1 MKLVDKYI
9 IRQFVSH
16 FFFALI
22 AIIMIFIII
31 DLMENVDSFIDR
43 GAPVQVVILYYI
55 YFIPEMIKSMIP
67 VAMLLSSL
75 FTTGKLSSQN
85 ELVAMKAGG
94 VSLYRFMLPFLAI
107 GVLVTGFTVYF
118 NGWVVPL
125 ANKEKFQIEREHL
138 TRSGRAEVGHYNIF
152 IQDSPVRF
160 LSLGFYDERA
170 RSVSRVS
177 IQDFS
182 DTNYSVLV
190 RRYDASRM
198 EWDSEQRA
206 WTLYRGTIREFSGDR
221 ETMKEFDQ
229 FPLENLQFTPDD
241 IAKKQIHPEEMNYT
255 ELGEFIQSQ
264 RRAGQQ
270 TARWEVDYY
279 ATIAFPFASLIVI
292 LFGVPFS
299 AQKRR
304 GGMAL
309 QFAMGVL
316 ITFLYM
322 AFMTISETLGHSG
335 QYSTLLMAW
344 LPNLLFLGAG
354 LINLMRVGK

>member
-1 MKLVDKYI
+1 MKLIDIYI
-9 IRQFVSH
+9 IKQFV
-16 FFFALI
+16 FYFAFALI
-22 AIIMIFIII
+22 VIIMLFIII
-31 DLMENVDSFIDR
+31 DLMENVDDFIDR
-43 GAPVQVVILYYI
+43 GAPVNVVIVYYI

-75 FTTGKLSSQN
+75 FTTGKLSTQN

-107 GVLVTGFTVYF
+107 GLFVTAASMYFT
-118 NGWVVPL
+118 GWVVPV
-125 ANKEKFQIEREHL
+125 ANKEKYQIEREHL
-138 TRSGRAEVGHYNIF
+138 AKGGRADIARYNIF

-160 LSLGFYDERA
+160 LSLGFYDETTNA
-170 RSVSRVS
+170 VTRVS
-177 IQDFS
+177 IQEFS
-182 DTNYSVLV
+182 DTNFSILK

-198 EWDSEQRA
+198 EWNSEELIWR
-206 WTLYRGTIREFSGDR
+206 LHRGTVREFIDER
-221 ETMKEFDQ
+221 ERLTPFDTLQMKDLHF
-229 FPLENLQFTPDD
+229 NPDD
-241 IAKKQIHPEEMNYT
+241 IAQKQLLPDEMSYF
-255 ELGEFIQSQ
+255 ELAEFIESQ

-279 ATIAFPFASLIVI
+279 AKIAFPFASLVVI

-309 QFAMGVL
+309 QFAIGVL

-322 AFMTISETLGHSG
+322 AFMAISETLGHSG
-335 QYSTLLMAW
+335 QYNTMLMAW
-344 LPNLLFLGAG
+344 LPNIIFFVAG
-354 LINLMRVGK
+354 LFNLIRVRK

>member
-1 MKLVDKYI
+1 MKLIDRYI
-9 IRQFVSH
+9 IKQFLSH
-16 FFFALI
+16 FFFALV

-31 DLMENVDSFIDR
+31 DLMENVDDFIDA
-43 GAPVQVVILYYI
+43 GTAVNVAIAYYI

-75 FTTGKLSSQN
+75 FTTGKLASQN

-94 VSLYRFMLPFLAI
+94 VSLYRFMIPFLAI
-107 GVLVTGFTVYF
+107 GIIVTGFTIYF
-118 NGWVVPL
+118 NGWIVPL
-125 ANKEKFQIEREHL
+125 ANSEKYHIEREHL
-138 TRSGRAEVGHYNIF
+138 AKGTRTDTDRYNIF

-160 LSLGFYDERA
+160 LSLGYYDEST

-177 IQDFS
+177 IQEFS
-182 DTNYSVLV
+182 DTNLAVMA
-190 RRYDASRM
+190 RRYDAARM
-198 EWDSEQRA
+198 EWDSEERI
-206 WTLYRGTIREFSGDR
+206 WTLHRGTVREFSEYTEQMQTFDR
-221 ETMKEFDQ
+221 LPM
-229 FPLENLQFTPDD
+229 ENLFFNPED
-241 IAKKQIHPEEMNYT
+241 IAKKQLQPDEMNYF
-255 ELGEFIQSQ
+255 ELREFIQSQ

-279 ATIAFPFASLIVI
+279 STIAFPFASLIVI

-309 QFAMGVL
+309 QFAVGVL

-322 AFMTISETLGHSG
+322 AFMEITSTFGQSG
-335 QYSTLLMAW
+335 QYNTLLMAW
-344 LPNLLFLGAG
+344 LPNLFFLGAG
-354 LINLMRVGK
+354 LINLLRVRK